1 MDGMGCGGPTGMID
15 SFLSG
20 LAHSIVDM
28 EDLKEVFKVRRLKF
42 FKIT

>member
-1 MDGMGCGGPTGMID
+1 MDGMGCGGPTGID

-20 LAHSIVDM
+20 LAHSIVHIKTISKKC
-28 EDLKEVFKVRRLKF
+28 LKEEGSKN